1 MNGKEVILHLLK
13 EGEWNQAILLYREET
28 GVPRRQAIREVQHLA
43 HLHHLQPATPWLWKR
58 TERASVSSTDSK
70 TK

>member
-43 HLHHLQPATPWLWKR
+43 HLHHLNPATPWLWKR
-58 TERASVSSTDSK
+58 TTKTSTSSTDSK
-70 TK
+70 SI

>member
-13 EGEWNQAILLYREET
+13 EGEWSQAILLYREET

-58 TERASVSSTDSK
+58 TTKTSVSSTDSK
-70 TK
+70 SR